1 MGLDQASHVRIEQV
15 CGQRGTGRP
24 AHSDFDDRIEVFF
37 HGLTDSVDMGPDVT
51 LQRSVRQVLDPLVTC
66 AQGEQSFARRFER
79 VVAAQELPVVAVR
92 QVQQSDAADL
102 LFDEADAGQGHRA
115 FAGGVLAADFQRHRQ
130 QHKTLAAGL
139 PRLWGVGVDGDVQQR
154 RFISAEVFLQA
165 CIFALYFQHQAPRL
179 DQAFPA
185 MLFDECRLAGGA
197 LEGVTDLLL
206 IGFGQVQLRQNL
218 AQIGQ
223 VDAVEQARPILFMR
237 RGDFQ
242 TQEDQAL

>member
-1 MGLDQASHVRIEQV
+1 M
-15 CGQRGTGRP
+15 
-24 AHSDFDDRIEVFF
+24 
-37 HGLTDSVDMGPDVT
+37 
-51 LQRSVRQVLDPLVTC
+51 
-66 AQGEQSFARRFER
+66 
-79 VVAAQELPVVAVR
+79 
-92 QVQQSDAADL
+92 
-102 LFDEADAGQGHRA
+102 
-115 FAGGVLAADFQRHRQ
+115 
-130 QHKTLAAGL
+130 
-139 PRLWGVGVDGDVQQR
+139 
-154 RFISAEVFLQA
+154 QA